1 MPASQGLAIA
11 AGTPVADISSSTE
24 AMEEDQQR
32 SSFVQVQNQT
42 LNQLNVSADPI
53 IVAEAHQAIASARLE
68 TQRVALLADGAVR
81 EANQRVAMIQG
92 SSQAQV
98 ADVQRTA
105 QERVELVS
113 HQANVAVGQIQNEA
127 LAQVQIVQSQI
138 QQMEEALRLAR
149 QENHQM
155 KAFVE
160 QANKKQRE
168 HAEVVESLHK
178 EHQMQTDAMRS
189 RINQLEDT
197 IALQSTR

>member
-1 MPASQGLAIA
+1 MQSGRQTKGLQWSKGI
-11 AGTPVADISSSTE
+11 
-24 AMEEDQQR
+24 R
-32 SSFVQVQNQT
+32 RYK
-42 LNQLNVSADPI
+42 L
-53 IVAEAHQAIASARLE
+53 
-68 TQRVALLADGAVR
+68 
-81 EANQRVAMIQG
+81 
-92 SSQAQV
+92 

-160 QANKKQRE
+160 QANKE
-168 HAEVVESLHK
+168 AEGTS
-178 EHQMQTDAMRS
+178 
-189 RINQLEDT
+189 
-197 IALQSTR
+197 